1 MNNLFNFILSIN
13 YVFINALLLSELFGY
28 DLLEIVKNK
37 IRCFTKFNNEISK
50 NILLISLIFIHFIGY
65 SYIHNHARLNL
76 IISMIILMI
85 SGSIA
90 FFLSRRSRNI
100 ELFIKFKYI
109 FFITSIFILT
119 SNIFLYPEIFSIGKS
134 GNFNVLSLLVIG
146 AISTLSG
153 LLISINFFFNFL
165 KIKFK
170 KQKSKKIYN
179 KILLITTANLIILLL
194 FTEASF
200 ICDILFIVGILLG
213 LNMTKNLINIDRKK
227 INNTLTF
234 LLFILLCLVSVFIE
248 NLFLTMVSAMISGV
262 MLNNYK
268 EDIKNI
274 LLEQYQT
281 VGE

>member
-28 DLLEIVKNK
+28 DLLEVIKNK

-90 FFLSRRSRNI
+90 YSLSRRSRNI

-109 FFITSIFILT
+109 FFIISIFILT

-146 AISTLSG
+146 VISTLSG
-153 LLISINFFFNFL
+153 LLISINFFSNFL
-165 KIKFK
+165 KIKLQ

-179 KILLITTANLIILLL
+179 KILLIITANLIILLL

-213 LNMTKNLINIDRKK
+213 LNITKNLINIDREK

-234 LLFILLCLVSVFIE
+234 LLFILLCLVSIFIE
-248 NLFLTMVSAMISGV
+248 NLFLTIVSAMISGV

-274 LLEQYQT
+274 LLEQT